1 MSADIDSMGADST
14 DADSTGA
21 DTTGWFAQ
29 TVVTDEESLA
39 RQQRFPVGAA
49 LTFEDMEAAGHEHR
63 LDALR
68 DAEPVS
74 WVPAMGGWL
83 VTSREL
89 ARTLLLP
96 KSGGSVQADENLVR
110 ASTGTHMLTVD
121 DPEHTRVREPFEVPF
136 RAREAEA
143 RFATFI
149 AEQTDLLLDA
159 MTASGADQ
167 ARLSEAEPS
176 QAQSNE
182 VELIE
187 AFAAPFAVTVAA
199 EVIGLPLGEVRTIDG
214 IYTAFAEG
222 MVYDGDPQRQINA
235 DAAREQLNGILLT
248 ALRRRREQPD
258 GSLTSEVIAN
268 AGHLTDDEIV
278 AQLRVVMFGAIETIQ
293 ASVGNTVMYLL
304 QHPEQLAQVRADRSL
319 LAGAVDESIR
329 LMPPVAFIERWMK
342 SDLELGGVTIPRG
355 EFIGISVIAANRD
368 PETFGPDATEYD
380 IRRDTARK
388 ALSFSGGE
396 HHCLGVH
403 LARMQTQL
411 AIGRIL
417 DRFPTLELVELEP
430 PAGFAFRKPGRLVI
444 RWS

>member
-1 MSADIDSMGADST
+1 MTAPTA
-14 DADSTGA
+14 
-21 DTTGWFAQ
+21 GWFSQA
-29 TVVTDEESLA
+29 VVSDEESQR

-49 LTFEDMEAAGHEHR
+49 LTFEDMEAAGHEPR

-68 DAEPVS
+68 EAEPVS

-96 KSGGSVQADENLVR
+96 KSGGSVQAHENLVR

-143 RFATFI
+143 RFASFI
-149 AEQTDLLLDA
+149 TAQADALIDA
-159 MTASGADQ
+159 MAAAG
-167 ARLSEAEPS
+167 EA
-176 QAQSNE
+176 
-182 VELIE
+182 ELIE

-199 EVIGLPLGEVRTIDG
+199 EVIGLPLGEVRTIDH

-235 DAAREQLNGILLT
+235 DAAREQLNGILLA
-248 ALRRRREQPD
+248 ALARRRANPD

-304 QHPEQLAQVRADRSL
+304 QHPEQLAEVRADRSL

-342 SDLELGGVTIPRG
+342 DDLELGGVTIPRG
-355 EFIGISVIAANRD
+355 EFVGISVIAADRD
-368 PETFGPDATEYD
+368 PETFGPNATEYD
-380 IRRDTARK
+380 IHRDTARK

-403 LARMQTQL
+403 LARMQTQI
-411 AIGRIL
+411 AIDRMLERLPNLRLVDL
-417 DRFPTLELVELEP
+417 DP
-430 PAGFAFRKPGRLVI
+430 PSGFAFRKPGRLVI
-444 RWS
+444 SWS

>member
-1 MSADIDSMGADST
+1 MT
-14 DADSTGA
+14 DASTM
-21 DTTGWFAQ
+21 TGWFPQA
-29 TVVTDEESLA
+29 VVSDEESA
-39 RQQRFPVGAA
+39 RRQERFPVGAA
-49 LTFEDMEAAGHEHR
+49 IAFEDMELAGREDR

-96 KSGGSVQADENLVR
+96 KSGGSVQAHENLVR

-143 RFATFI
+143 RFSAFI
-149 AEQTDLLLDA
+149 TAQANVLIDA
-159 MTASGADQ
+159 MR
-167 ARLSEAEPS
+167 ARGSEAE
-176 QAQSNE
+176 
-182 VELIE
+182 LIE
-187 AFAAPFAVTVAA
+187 QFAAPFAVTVAA
-199 EVIGLPLGEVRTIDG
+199 EVIGLPLAEVRRIDH

-222 MVYDGDPQRQINA
+222 MVYDGDPQRQVNA
-235 DAAREQLNGILLT
+235 DAARAELNEILLDQV
-248 ALRRRREQPD
+248 AHRRANPD
-258 GSLTSEVIAN
+258 ASLTSEVIEH
-268 AGHLTDDEIV
+268 AGGLTDEDIV

-293 ASVGNTVMYLL
+293 ASVANTIMFLL
-304 QHPEQLAQVRADRSL
+304 QHPDQFARVQADPAL

-342 SDLELGGVTIPRG
+342 DDLELGGVRIPKG
-355 EFIGISVIAANRD
+355 EFVGISVIAANRD
-368 PETFGPDATEYD
+368 PEVFGADPTGYD
-380 IRRDTARK
+380 LHRDSARK

-411 AIGRIL
+411 AVGLLLERLPGLRIF
-417 DRFPTLELVELEP
+417 DLEP
-430 PAGFAFRKPGRLVI
+430 PSGFAFRKPGRLVI
-444 RWS
+444 AWDE